1 MIKKI
6 IAGLCLVFSTI
17 AFSQENNASPYSFY
31 GIGDTKFKGTA
42 DNRSMGGL
50 GIIPD
55 SIHLNLQ
62 NPATYSALKLT
73 TWSVGATNTRTSLA
87 TDTESA
93 NAGRVSID
101 YLAMALPFKKVAV
114 SFGIMPYTATGYKI
128 QKSITDPTD
137 EQYYTLKTDTKFDGS
152 GGLNRVYGGASY
164 KITPKLGIGA
174 NFNYYF
180 GNIKTQSLVTQ
191 TLLLEGIP
199 VLDIITGEFVTP
211 VSSFQSQYST
221 RETNSTKYHA
231 VGFDIG
237 AYYQTMI
244 NKKYNWNVSATF
256 TPEAKLSGETTR
268 NIATVT
274 VSSDGTTTV
283 MDDRN
288 YNLGG
293 TDKKMPMKFTV
304 GTGFGLPRK
313 WFAGIEFTQMGNSA
327 LSNRFDGITTA
338 AFKDGQKISLGGY
351 YIPNY
356 FSYTSYLSRI
366 TYRGGL
372 RYEKTGLVLN
382 GQDINDMGVSLGVGL
397 PLSGTIGGSNLNIG
411 LEYGQRGTKSAG
423 LIQENYFS
431 IFIGLSLNDKWFVK
445 RKYE

>member
-42 DNRSMGGL
+42 DTRSMGGL

-73 TWSVGATNTRTSLA
+73 TWSVGATNTRTTLK
-87 TDTESA
+87 TDAESA
-93 NAGRVSID
+93 SAGRVSID

-128 QKSITDPTD
+128 QKSITEATD
-137 EQYYTLKTDTKFDGS
+137 EQYYTLRTDTKFDGS
-152 GGLNRVYGGASY
+152 GGLNRVYGGASF

-180 GNIKTQSLVTQ
+180 GNIKTQSLVSQ
-191 TLLLEGIP
+191 TLILESTHDTIP
-199 VLDIITGEFVTP
+199 DSNFP
-211 VSSFQSQYST
+211 AQYST
-221 RETNSTKYHA
+221 RETNSSKYHA
-231 VGFDIG
+231 AGFDIG

-244 NKKYNWNVSATF
+244 NKKYNWNLSATY
-256 TPEAKLSGETTR
+256 TPETKLSGETTR

-274 VSSDGTTTV
+274 VSTDGTTTV
-283 MDDRN
+283 AEDRDYNDDD
-288 YNLGG
+288 LGG
-293 TDKKMPMKFTV
+293 SSDKKMPMKFTV

-313 WFAGIEFTQMGNSA
+313 WFAGVEFTQTGNSA

-338 AFKDGQKISLGGY
+338 AFTDGQKISVGGY

-356 FSYTSYLSRI
+356 FSYTSYLSRM

-382 GQDINDMGVSLGVGL
+382 GQDINDLGISLGVGL